1 MDIESLWTMNLP
13 RLPRFPRFRLA
24 AAALLAL
31 ALPALAASVAARR
44 GLFSLDNFLAFRE
57 NVGS

>member
-1 MDIESLWTMNLP
+1 MNLP
-13 RLPRFPRFRLA
+13 RLPRFRLA

-31 ALPALAASVAARR
+31 ELPALAASVAARR
-44 GLFSLDNFLAFRE
+44 GLFSLDNFHAFRE

>member
-13 RLPRFPRFRLA
+13 RLPRFRLA

-31 ALPALAASVAARR
+31 ELPALAASVAARR
-44 GLFSLDNFLAFRE
+44 GLFSLDNFHAFRE